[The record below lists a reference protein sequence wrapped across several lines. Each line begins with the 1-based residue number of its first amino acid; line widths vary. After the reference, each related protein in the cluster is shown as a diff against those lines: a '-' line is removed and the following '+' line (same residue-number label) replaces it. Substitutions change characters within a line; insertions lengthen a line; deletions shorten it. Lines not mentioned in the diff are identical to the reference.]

1 MLYTALTTIF
11 TCFAVFRATF
21 NHESNGAIANTITLI
36 WSWYYVIF
44 LIACI
49 HTADAMTKSVSFPKE
64 NKTFFMITLL
74 HGTFMFSQAND
85 AVKITSRIMNNSH
98 DEALLDK
105 VCVAIMTFIAA
116 AASKHFPTFS
126 INIPF
131 LMLKQFVVQNK
142 SRKLKFYYI
151 YSFQSSH
158 SSLSI
163 DHLLYLAACLQ
174 LTGHWLFRLV

>member
-11 TCFAVFRATF
+11 TCFGVFRATF
-21 NHESNGAIANTITLI
+21 NHESNGAIANTITLV

-44 LIACI
+44 LIAAI
-49 HTADAMTKSVSFPKE
+49 HTADALTKSVSFPKE

-98 DEALLDK
+98 DEVLLDK
-105 VCVAIMTFIAA
+105 VCVAIMTFIAV
-116 AASKHFPTFS
+116 AASKYFPTFS

-131 LMLKQFVVQNK
+131 LMLKHFVEARAEN
-142 SRKLKFYYI
+142 
-151 YSFQSSH
+151 
-158 SSLSI
+158 
-163 DHLLYLAACLQ
+163 
-174 LTGHWLFRLV
+174 